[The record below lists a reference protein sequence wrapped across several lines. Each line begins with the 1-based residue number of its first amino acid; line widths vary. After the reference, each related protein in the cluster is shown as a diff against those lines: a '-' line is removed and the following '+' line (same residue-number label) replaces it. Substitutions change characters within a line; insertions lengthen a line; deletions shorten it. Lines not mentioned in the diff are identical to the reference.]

1 MSILDENKEKFREG
15 MATNNS
21 IPESACGAKA
31 LATARLIALN
41 QEK

>member
-1 MSILDENKEKFREG
+1 MKIKKTLERG